1 MNALCFK
8 QSNLSIIH
16 TFLATYPVSPHQ
28 SQRRHL
34 ALQRR
39 HECHPGSTAHS
50 PLLSAS
56 VSAIFSARWTE
67 RLIADWPI
75 VRITPTQR

>member
-1 MNALCFK
+1 MHYA
-8 QSNLSIIH
+8 SNSPIFLSFTRFSSLIQ
-16 TFLATYPVSPHQ
+16 LARINHSIG
-28 SQRRHL
+28 HL
-34 ALQRR
+34 PLQRR